1 MSKKQHKVAPEVKAE
16 ILRRIKEE
24 GLSVAQ
30 ASEEHGVTAKS
41 IYRWL
46 GGGAQGSPTWSEFKK
61 LQKENLN
68 LVRLVGELTM
78 YLSGSQKKNL
88 YGISVR

>member
-24 GLSVAQ
+24 GVPVAQ
-30 ASEEHGVTAKS
+30 AAEEHGVTTRS
-41 IYRWL
+41 IYKWL
-46 GGGAQGSPTWSEFKK
+46 GGGAQGAPTWLEYKK
-61 LQKENLN
+61 LQKDNLN
-68 LVRLVGELTM
+68 LIRLVGELTM
-78 YLSGSQKKNL
+78 YLSGPQKKSL